1 MPDIETHTLTPKQE
15 HAVQQVIATM
25 AIEDIHLPEKT
36 IHEIEAVAAGRKTPE
51 QRIQELKEK
60 YYR

>member
-1 MPDIETHTLTPKQE
+1 MSDTTIHILAPRQKRT
-15 HAVQQVIATM
+15 VRQVVATM
-25 AIEDIHLPEKT
+25 AIEDIHLPEET
-36 IHEIEAVAAGRKTPE
+36 IHEMEAVAAGRKTPE